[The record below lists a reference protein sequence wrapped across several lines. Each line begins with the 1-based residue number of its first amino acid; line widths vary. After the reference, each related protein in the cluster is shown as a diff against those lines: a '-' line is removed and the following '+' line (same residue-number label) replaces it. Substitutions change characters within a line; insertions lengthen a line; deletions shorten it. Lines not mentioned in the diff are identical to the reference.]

1 MRQEIYADER
11 DLTDYSSHRTWRV
24 FVHLCSAAQW
34 TAITCEVA
42 PPTPIDREVYVQHG
56 FPWFDYYDADREDLA
71 ASETLSKVRTVGDLL
86 GKDDEPFNPN
96 RSVDGHQTQG
106 RRRSHRCHG
115 SLVTDRLR

>member
-71 ASETLSKVRTVGDLL
+71 ASETLSKVKTVGDLL
-86 GKDDEPFNPN
+86 GKDDEPFNPIDP
-96 RSVDGHQTQG
+96 STVIKLKDGGAATVATG
-106 RRRSHRCHG
+106 
-115 SLVTDRLR
+115 VW